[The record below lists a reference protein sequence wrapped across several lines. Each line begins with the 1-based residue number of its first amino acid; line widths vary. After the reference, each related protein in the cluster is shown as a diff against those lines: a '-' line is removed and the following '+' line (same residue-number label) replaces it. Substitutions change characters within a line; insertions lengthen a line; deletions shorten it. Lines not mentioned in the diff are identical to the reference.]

1 MPGAHIAG
9 MPVEEMLLAVGGPA
23 ALYAAAVTVAAGARR
38 AVARL
43 RSDAEKRP
51 GVEG

>member
-9 MPVEEMLLAVGGPA
+9 MPVEETLLALGGPA
-23 ALYAAAVTVAAGARR
+23 ALYAAALAVAVGARR

-43 RSDAEKRP
+43 RPGAGRRP
-51 GVEG
+51 GAER